1 MSIMSARRD
10 ADGAG
15 PSGRGGGR
23 GGGASLAERRAAK
36 QRERREKK
44 RAEKASRVETA
55 VVSAVDGEMASRS
68 RAAKRARVSEGTE
81 GCGAPDEDDES
92 RSGDGDGDEGAGP
105 DSDAAP
111 ASETIEAV
119 ERKGSYGNY
128 GKTDGRMSIEDDEW
142 ATAPRTWA
150 ALSPYLSKFYDKK
163 VWMPFYYDGEAGKRL
178 KATGF
183 RRVVHKREDFFKRVN
198 DRVFVDSV
206 DVVVDNPPYTGKGM
220 KERVLK
226 ALVEAD
232 VPFCLLLPLGVLHG
246 AMVRETLDQRHVQC
260 LIPRRCWVSKRGGAE
275 VPFKYLVWL
284 CYKLDLDRDLVL
296 MPDT

>member
-1 MSIMSARRD
+1 MARSPIRARRPPPR
-10 ADGAG
+10 
-15 PSGRGGGR
+15 PS
-23 GGGASLAERRAAK
+23 
-36 QRERREKK
+36 
-44 RAEKASRVETA
+44 
-55 VVSAVDGEMASRS
+55 
-68 RAAKRARVSEGTE
+68 
-81 GCGAPDEDDES
+81 
-92 RSGDGDGDEGAGP
+92 
-105 DSDAAP
+105 
-111 ASETIEAV
+111 
-119 ERKGSYGNY
+119 ERKGSGNY
-128 GKTDGRMSIEDDEW
+128 GKTDGRIGIEDDEW

-150 ALSPYLSKFYDKK
+150 ALSPYLSKFHDKK

-198 DRVFVDSV
+198 DRVFVNSV

-246 AMVRETLDQRHVQC
+246 AMVRETLDRRHVQC
-260 LIPRRCWVSKRGGAE
+260 LIPRRCWVSKRGGE

>member
-1 MSIMSARRD
+1 MSARRD
-10 ADGAG
+10 ADGAS

-44 RAEKASRVETA
+44 RAEKAFRVETT
-55 VVSAVDGEMASRS
+55 VSAVDGETASRS
-68 RAAKRARVSEGTE
+68 RAAKRARFSEGTDVY
-81 GCGAPDEDDES
+81 ATPDGDDDS
-92 RSGDGDGDEGAGP
+92 RSGDGDDGAFP
-105 DSDAAP
+105 DSGAAP
-111 ASETIEAV
+111 ASETI

-150 ALSPYLSKFYDKK
+150 ALSPYLSKFHDKK

-198 DRVFVDSV
+198 DRVFVNSV

-246 AMVRETLDQRHVQC
+246 AMVRETLDRRHVQC